1 MKIVFVLPNL
11 SSGGAERVVTIL
23 SKGLVEKNIPVD
35 ILLLK
40 DDLVQYPVPDG
51 VNVVCLNTKGMKRFQ
66 RFKAIRKYI
75 KAIKKDKPI
84 LVPFQDSCLKNV
96 LMAKIGLGIPVVAT
110 ERNNPFRKGNTRWAK
125 WKASLPFKF
134 SNAAVFQTPDA
145 RKYYNSLKDK
155 KCKVIANPITKA
167 QEQWSGT
174 IDESKL
180 ITACRLHS
188 QKNLPMLIDAI
199 EIVKEVYPNVKVDIY
214 GEGELRSSL
223 QEYIANKGLENNVI
237 LCGRTSLIKEK
248 MAESSIYLC
257 SSDFEGISNSLL
269 EAMAI
274 GMPIVS
280 TDCPIGGAKMMLENG
295 AGILTPV
302 GDSAEFAKA
311 ILEILNNP
319 KQAKLMAEKALET
332 SEKYSENFILESW
345 MEVFGTLR

>member
-40 DDLVQYPVPDG
+40 DDLVQYSVPDG

-66 RFKAIRKYI
+66 RLKAIRKYL
-75 KAIKKDKPI
+75 KTIKKEKPI

-110 ERNNPFRKGNTRWAK
+110 ERNNPYRKGNTRIAK
-125 WKASLPFKF
+125 FKASLPFKF

-145 RKYYNSLKDK
+145 RKYYSSLKDK

-167 QEQWSGT
+167 QKQWNGAVLA
-174 IDESKL
+174 DKL

-199 EIVKEVYPNVKVDIY
+199 EIVKEVYPNVKVDVY

-223 QEYIANKGLENNVI
+223 QEYIEKKGLENNVI
-237 LCGRTSLIKEK
+237 LCGRTSLIQEK
-248 MAESSIYLC
+248 MSEASVYLC

-280 TDCPIGGAKMMLENG
+280 TDCPIGGAKMMLQDG

-302 GDSAEFAKA
+302 GNAEAFANA

-319 KQAKLMAEKALET
+319 KQAKLMAEKALGT
-332 SEKYSENFILESW
+332 SEKYSEKFILESW
-345 MEVFGTLR
+345 MQVFDALR